1 MMAVLPLMILALS
14 ASASALR
21 TSPGTARPMT
31 RRAAIVGAAASAIS
45 ALASPAGA
53 YNEPRLDQQEGIMYR
68 ARTKTL
74 TTARVHERAK
84 ADNLVSSQ
92 LVASLDAGALQSL
105 IDADMR
111 ALSEVQNELRDLMT
125 GSAPSPEKN
134 ELEAYTVYTRI
145 AKQVSRLRHELAARD
160 DFFCG
165 TL

>member
-1 MMAVLPLMILALS
+1 MAVLPLMILALS

-21 TSPGTARPMT
+21 TSHIGTARPMT